1 MPNCFRAGNLVVTDS
16 TNQRRT
22 SMSAP
27 VQAAQLIDQ
36 SPSSRPVERLGL
48 RLAQEVECDVRCD
61 ADQMV
66 RSCLIV
72 DDNERFLAVAHA
84 SLEREGLE
92 VVGTANTIAE
102 ALAKVDVL
110 RPDVVLVDI
119 ALGKESGFELT
130 RQIVA
135 SHPALRA
142 RIVLISTRREEDF
155 ADLIT
160 ASPAAGFLSK
170 IQLSAR
176 AVRELVA
183 GR

>member
-1 MPNCFRAGNLVVTDS
+1 M
-16 TNQRRT
+16 
-22 SMSAP
+22 
-27 VQAAQLIDQ
+27 
-36 SPSSRPVERLGL
+36 
-48 RLAQEVECDVRCD
+48 
-61 ADQMV
+61 
-66 RSCLIV
+66 

-102 ALAKVDVL
+102 ALAKVNVL

-119 ALGKESGFELT
+119 ARGKESGFELT

-155 ADLIT
+155 ADLRL
-160 ASPAAGFLSK
+160 AALVHRRLHR
-170 IQLSAR
+170 QVLDPRR
-176 AVRELVA
+176 AVLELL
-183 GR
+183 GHC